1 MTCSRLS
8 SPAAPATS
16 ASGTRATHLPVGPSF
31 SNTERSICARNR
43 SCRRL
48 FHRSCH
54 NYSDR
59 LRHALFY
66 DVAKKSVNRY
76 AYRELRSFQ
85 PQHYQPARMEQS
97 LLAMEAEPGGAEEE
111 EYYASEEPTGLW
123 ADWSEEVR
131 SCPEEFGEPALA
143 AAAQRAAKL

>member
-1 MTCSRLS
+1 M
-8 SPAAPATS
+8 A
-16 ASGTRATHLPVGPSF
+16 
-31 SNTERSICARNR
+31 ICAR

-66 DVAKKSVNRY
+66 DVAKKSVNRH
-76 AYRELRSFQ
+76 AYRELRTFQ

-97 LLAMEAEPGGAEEE
+97 LRAMEAEAGGAEEE
-111 EYYASEEPTGLW
+111 EYYGSEEPTGLW
-123 ADWSEEVR
+123 ADWSGEVR
-131 SCPEEFGEPALA
+131 SCPEELGEPALA
-143 AAAQRAAKL
+143 EAAAQRAGKL